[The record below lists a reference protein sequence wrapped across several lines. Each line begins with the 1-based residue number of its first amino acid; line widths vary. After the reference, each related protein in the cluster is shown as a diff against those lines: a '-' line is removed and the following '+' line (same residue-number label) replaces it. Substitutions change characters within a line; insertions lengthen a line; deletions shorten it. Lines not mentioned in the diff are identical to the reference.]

1 MARYTAA
8 YSSLINRLSE
18 VDLLLSLAARQERLN
33 PIKSRHSI
41 NALCRGAIVLLSSHL
56 EGFVKE
62 LGELILERLETRGV
76 PRSSL
81 APQFFF
87 HLSKDILYEIKNTS
101 QPEFIANKVFNMLSR
116 DYDLWS
122 QSGPFPRSLS
132 AELFNQDFSNPA
144 FKKIKAYFNRFG
156 YADYQTDLARILT
169 TNNQATINMVDHL
182 VDVRNKIA
190 HGDTS
195 TAKTPADVA
204 AMVMFVRN
212 FCATTD
218 RSVARWCKT
227 TLCTIR

>member
-101 QPEFIANKVFNMLSR
+101 QP
-116 DYDLWS
+116 
-122 QSGPFPRSLS
+122 
-132 AELFNQDFSNPA
+132 
-144 FKKIKAYFNRFG
+144 
-156 YADYQTDLARILT
+156 
-169 TNNQATINMVDHL
+169 
-182 VDVRNKIA
+182 
-190 HGDTS
+190 
-195 TAKTPADVA
+195 
-204 AMVMFVRN
+204 
-212 FCATTD
+212 
-218 RSVARWCKT
+218 
-227 TLCTIR
+227 